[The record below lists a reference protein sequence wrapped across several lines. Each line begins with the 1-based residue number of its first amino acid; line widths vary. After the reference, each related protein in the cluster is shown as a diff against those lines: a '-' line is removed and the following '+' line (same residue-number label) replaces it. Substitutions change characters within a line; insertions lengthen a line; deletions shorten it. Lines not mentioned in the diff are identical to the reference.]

1 MTGEQLPRN
10 NQSKSDASAVY
21 HLRKPIVVNSQLA
34 ERAQRLRQLI
44 NYHSYRYN
52 VLDAPEISDAEYDA
66 LFNELRQIEE
76 EHPDLRT
83 PDSPT
88 QRVGGAVL
96 EGFAKVA
103 HPEPMLSLGN
113 AFDGDELRAWQE
125 RLVRL
130 LPDVDPDSLAYVVE
144 PKIDGLTVVLHYEDG
159 LFTLGAT
166 RGDGVTGED
175 ITENLRTLRDL
186 PLRVPVSSAPVV
198 ELDDEA
204 VQMAGPPARL
214 VVRGEAYMIK
224 ADFER
229 FQAEQ
234 AASGKTYANPRNTAA
249 GALRNLDT
257 AVAASRPLRVLVYS
271 VVALEGVDWTPAT
284 QWQALGYLRALGF
297 PVSAECRRFDD
308 FEALVEFVES
318 WQPRRHELPFEVDGL
333 VIKLDAFSLQQR
345 LGYAGKDPRWAIA
358 FKYPGEEALTRL
370 LEIRVNVGR
379 TGTINPYAV
388 LEPVQV
394 GGVTVQHATLHNYDY
409 IRDNDIRVG
418 DTVAVKRAGD
428 VIPQVLRPIVELRSG
443 SEQPWQ
449 MPDRCPVC
457 GDPVVQPE
465 GEVAY
470 YCTNAS
476 CPAQLVRGVEH
487 FVGRGAMD
495 IEGFGIRQAELFV
508 DLGYIGDLADI
519 YTLPWDEIAALDG
532 YGEKRVANL
541 RSAVEQSKGQPL
553 VRLMTA
559 LGIRGVGGVVAES
572 LAEHFGSL
580 DALMAASTEEMESI
594 PGIGPKLAASVE
606 NWFSH
611 EANRRVVEKLRA
623 AGVRTEMERAAV
635 AAGSQ
640 PLAGQTWVITGVLPT
655 LSREAAAALIKTAGG
670 KVTGSVSAR
679 TTYLL
684 AGENAG
690 SKLDKAGKLD
700 VPVVDEAELRRMIG

>member
-1 MTGEQLPRN
+1 M
-10 NQSKSDASAVY
+10 
-21 HLRKPIVVNSQLA
+21 
-34 ERAQRLRQLI
+34 QR
-44 NYHSYRYN
+44 
-52 VLDAPEISDAEYDA
+52 
-66 LFNELRQIEE
+66 
-76 EHPDLRT
+76 
-83 PDSPT
+83 
-88 QRVGGAVL
+88 
-96 EGFAKVA
+96 
-103 HPEPMLSLGN
+103 
-113 AFDGDELRAWQE
+113 
-125 RLVRL
+125 
-130 LPDVDPDSLAYVVE
+130 
-144 PKIDGLTVVLHYEDG
+144 
-159 LFTLGAT
+159 
-166 RGDGVTGED
+166 
-175 ITENLRTLRDL
+175 
-186 PLRVPVSSAPVV
+186 
-198 ELDDEA
+198 
-204 VQMAGPPARL
+204 
-214 VVRGEAYMIK
+214 
-224 ADFER
+224 
-229 FQAEQ
+229 
-234 AASGKTYANPRNTAA
+234 
-249 GALRNLDT
+249 
-257 AVAASRPLRVLVYS
+257 
-271 VVALEGVDWTPAT
+271 
-284 QWQALGYLRALGF
+284 
-297 PVSAECRRFDD
+297 
-308 FEALVEFVES
+308 
-318 WQPRRHELPFEVDGL
+318 
-333 VIKLDAFSLQQR
+333 R

-358 FKYPGEEALTRL
+358 YKYPGEEALTRL

-465 GEVAY
+465 GEVAF
-470 YCTNAS
+470 YCTNSS

-508 DLGYIGDLADI
+508 DQGYIRDLADI
-519 YTLPWDEIAALDG
+519 YYLPWDDIVALDG

-594 PGIGPKLAASVE
+594 PGIGPKLAVTVE

-623 AGVRTEMERAAV
+623 AGVRTEIDRQV
-635 AAGSQ
+635 TPAGSQ

-655 LSREAAAALIKTAGG
+655 LSREAAAARIKAAGG
-670 KVTGSVSAR
+670 KVTGSVSAK
-679 TTYLL
+679 TTYVL

-700 VPVVDEAELRRMIG
+700 IPVVDEDQLNRMIG

>member
-1 MTGEQLPRN
+1 M
-10 NQSKSDASAVY
+10 
-21 HLRKPIVVNSQLA
+21 NSQLS
-34 ERAQRLRQLI
+34 ERAERLRQAI
-44 NYHSYRYN
+44 NYHSYLYN

-66 LFNELRQIEE
+66 LFNELRRLEE
-76 EHPDLRT
+76 EFPALRT

-96 EGFAKVA
+96 EGFTKVA

-113 AFDGDELRAWQE
+113 AFSGDELRAWRD

-130 LPDVDPDSLAYVVE
+130 LPDIDTETLAYVVE

-166 RGDGVTGED
+166 RGDGTTGED
-175 ITENLRTLRDL
+175 ITPNLRTLRDL
-186 PLRVPVSSAPVV
+186 PLRVPVSNTAAVV
-198 ELDDEA
+198 IDGATTLLTE
-204 VQMAGPPARL
+204 PPTRL
-214 VVRGEAYMIK
+214 VVRGEAYMAR

-234 AASGKTYANPRNTAA
+234 AASSGKTYANPRNTAA

-257 AVAASRPLRVLVYS
+257 AVAASRPLRVLVYN
-271 VVALEGVDWTPAT
+271 VVVLEGSDWVPQT
-284 QWQALGYLRALGF
+284 QWQALAYLRALGF
-297 PVSAECRRFDD
+297 PVSQENRRFED
-308 FEALVEFVES
+308 FEALVAFVEG
-318 WQPRRHELPFEVDGL
+318 WQPRRSQLPFEVDGL
-333 VIKLDAFSLQQR
+333 VIKLDEFALQRR
-345 LGYAGKDPRWAIA
+345 LGFAGKDPRWAIA

-409 IRDNDIRVG
+409 VRDNDIRVG
-418 DTVAVKRAGD
+418 DTVAIKRAGD
-428 VIPQVLRPIVELRSG
+428 VIPQVLRPIVELRTG
-443 SEQPWQ
+443 SELVWQ

-470 YCTNAS
+470 YCTNSS

-487 FVGRGAMD
+487 FVSRGAMD
-495 IEGFGIRQAELFV
+495 IEGFGIKQAELFV
-508 DLGYIGDLADI
+508 EKNYITDLADI
-519 YTLPWDEIAALDG
+519 YSLPWDEVAALDG

-541 RSAVEQSKGQPL
+541 RSAVEQSKDRPL
-553 VRLMTA
+553 ARLLTA

-572 LAEHFGSL
+572 LADHFGSL
-580 DALMAASTEEMESI
+580 DALMASAPEDLESI
-594 PGIGPKLAASVE
+594 PGIGPKLAAGVV

-623 AGVRTEMERAAV
+623 AGVRSEIERQEA

-640 PLAGQTWVITGVLPT
+640 PLAGQTWVITGVLPS
-655 LSREAAAALIKTAGG
+655 LSREAASALIKTAGG
-670 KVTGSVSAR
+670 KVTGSVSAK
-679 TTYLL
+679 TTFLL
-684 AGENAG
+684 AGDNAG
-690 SKLDKAGKLD
+690 SKLDKAGKLG
-700 VPVVDEAELRRMIG
+700 VSVVDEEELRRMIG

>member
-1 MTGEQLPRN
+1 M
-10 NQSKSDASAVY
+10 
-21 HLRKPIVVNSQLA
+21 NSQFP

-44 NYHSYRYN
+44 NYHSFRYN

-66 LFNELRQIEE
+66 LFNELRQLEE

-88 QRVGGAVL
+88 QRVGGQVL
-96 EGFAKVA
+96 EGFFKVA
-103 HPEPMLSLGN
+103 HPEPMLSLAN
-113 AFDGDELRAWQE
+113 AFSADELRAWRD

-130 LPDVDPDSLAYVVE
+130 LPDVDPETLAYVVE
-144 PKIDGLTVVLHYEDG
+144 PKIDGLTVVLHYHDG

-166 RGDGVTGED
+166 RGDGVIGED
-175 ITENLRTLRDL
+175 ITPNLRTLRDL
-186 PLRVPVSSAPVV
+186 PLRVPVSSAAVV
-198 ELDDEA
+198 EIDGATASLDN
-204 VQMAGPPARL
+204 PPARL
-214 VVRGEAYMIK
+214 VVRGEAYMAK

-234 AASGKTYANPRNTAA
+234 AANSGKAYANPRNTAA

-257 AVAASRPLRVLVYS
+257 AVAASRPLRVLVYN
-271 VVALEGVDWTPAT
+271 VVVLESTDWMPET
-284 QWQALGYLRALGF
+284 QWQALVYLRALGF
-297 PVSAECRRFDD
+297 PVSDESRRFDD
-308 FEALVEFVES
+308 FEALVTYVEG
-318 WQPRRHELPFEVDGL
+318 WQPRRRELPFEVDGL
-333 VIKLDAFSLQQR
+333 VIKLDGFALQRR
-345 LGYAGKDPRWAIA
+345 LGYAGKDPRWAVA

-409 IRDNDIRVG
+409 VRDNDIRIG
-418 DTVAVKRAGD
+418 DTVAIKRAGD
-428 VIPQVLRPIVELRSG
+428 VIPQVLRPIMELRTG
-443 SEQPWQ
+443 SEQIWQ

-457 GDPVVQPE
+457 GDPVLQPE

-470 YCTNAS
+470 YCTNSS

-487 FVGRGAMD
+487 FVSRGAMD
-495 IEGFGIRQAELFV
+495 IEGFGIKQAELLV
-508 DLGYIGDLADI
+508 EKGYITDLADI
-519 YTLPWDEIAALDG
+519 FSLPWDEIAALEG

-541 RSAVEQSKGQPL
+541 RRAVDQSSNQPL
-553 VRLMTA
+553 ARLLTA

-572 LAEHFGSL
+572 LADHYGSL
-580 DALMAASTEEMESI
+580 DALMAASTDDMESI
-594 PGIGPKLAASVE
+594 PGIGPKLAVGIE

-623 AGVRTEMERAAV
+623 AGVRTESERQTV
-635 AAGSQ
+635 APGSQ

-655 LSREAAAALIKTAGG
+655 LSREAATALIKAAGG

-679 TTYLL
+679 TSYVL

-690 SKLDKAGKLD
+690 SKLEMAVKLG
-700 VPVVDEAELRRMIG
+700 VPVLSEDELHPMIG